1 MSLLLVCF
9 SPFLYFLTFRTPF
22 DGHEPYLE
30 VKGNLLKI
38 CLELATNAQRDLF
51 AEHPV
56 QVKKTFNKV
65 SLLMFNRTLCLI
77 TRLFEKAA
85 SL

>member
-1 MSLLLVCF
+1 LL
-9 SPFLYFLTFRTPF
+9 SPFKFFLTFRTPF

-56 QVKKTFNKV
+56 QVEN
-65 SLLMFNRTLCLI
+65 I
-77 TRLFEKAA
+77 Q
-85 SL
+85 

>member
-1 MSLLLVCF
+1 MSIYIFTFSLL
-9 SPFLYFLTFRTPF
+9 SPFKFFLTFRTPF

-56 QVKKTFNKV
+56 QVEN
-65 SLLMFNRTLCLI
+65 I
-77 TRLFEKAA
+77 Q
-85 SL
+85 

>member
-1 MSLLLVCF
+1 MIGESNALQTWCIPYLN
-9 SPFLYFLTFRTPF
+9 TFYNCSAPF

-30 VKGNLLKI
+30 VKSSLLKI

-56 QVKKTFNKV
+56 QVISTITIIY
-65 SLLMFNRTLCLI
+65 SLFIYKLI
-77 TRLFEKAA
+77 I
-85 SL
+85 